1 MWLMALARA
10 IQAVRGEHVDMIVSP
25 DPMNRHPA
33 DLAAQVQGKEAGH
46 AAMRRTVSAWLAFD
60 VVGEADLLICL
71 AVASGAYTVDERLVI
86 THDGHLLA
94 AEESPMRHGARVHRC
109 RAGTGRVEVRYDAT
123 VTGRD
128 ALPSVT
134 PADLVEYLRPSRYA
148 ESDKLMAFAKDL
160 FGGLEGA
167 ACLRAVEA
175 WVHSHIAYV
184 SGSSDHTDGAIDTL
198 LTRCG
203 VCRDYAHLVIGLLRA
218 LAIPA
223 RLVACYAPGLSP
235 MDFHAVVEA
244 YVDGQWQVL
253 DATRLAPRVTLL
265 RISTG
270 RDAADTAFLSSYG
283 GTVTV
288 AGMEVT
294 ATSDGDLPFDDG
306 SQVSMG

>member
-1 MWLMALARA
+1 
-10 IQAVRGEHVDMIVSP
+10 
-25 DPMNRHPA
+25 
-33 DLAAQVQGKEAGH
+33 
-46 AAMRRTVSAWLAFD
+46 MRRTVSAWLTLD
-60 VVGEADLLICL
+60 VEGEADLLICL
-71 AVASGAYTVDERLVI
+71 AVASGTYIVDEQLVI
-86 THDGHLLA
+86 THDGHVLP

-109 RAGTGRVEVRYDAT
+109 RAGTGRVELQYHAT
-123 VTGRD
+123 ATGRD
-128 ALPSVT
+128 ATPSVT

-160 FGGLEGA
+160 FGGLQGA
-167 ACLRAVEA
+167 DCLRAVEA
-175 WVHSHIAYV
+175 WVHSRIAYV
-184 SGSSDHTDGAIDTL
+184 SGSSDHTDGAVDTV

-244 YVDGQWQVL
+244 YVDGQWQLL

-283 GTVTV
+283 GTVTLT
-288 AGMEVT
+288 GMEVT
-294 ATSDGDLPFDDG
+294 ATSDGDLPRDDG
-306 SQVSMG
+306 TLVSMG